1 MNYGNTNY
9 GVSTI
14 FLPQNQHT
22 QIKLLNFENWC
33 SGVSKV
39 TNFDFQSQFSVS
51 KIIGIFLN
59 FFLSEKYQFRST
71 FFVMFDNISVE
82 ITLLLSDA

>member
-22 QIKLLNFENWC
+22 QIKLLDFENWC
-33 SGVSKV
+33 SGELSKV

-51 KIIGIFLN
+51 KIIRIFIIFLLKN
-59 FFLSEKYQFRST
+59 TNLEAGT
-71 FFVMFDNISVE
+71 
-82 ITLLLSDA
+82 TLEGGLRGL